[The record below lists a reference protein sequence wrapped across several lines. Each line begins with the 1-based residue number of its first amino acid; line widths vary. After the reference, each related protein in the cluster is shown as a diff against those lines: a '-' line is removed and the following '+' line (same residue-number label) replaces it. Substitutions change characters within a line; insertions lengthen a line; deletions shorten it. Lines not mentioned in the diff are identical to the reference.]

1 MKLFKQVMA
10 GLIILTLTISLVGCV
25 AKSEYETLQEKYTDL
40 QANYEVLQE
49 ENSNLQQKN
58 SNLQEENTNLQT
70 DLDDLQADYNI
81 LLEGKVNLETELAEM
96 LAETESLQEQLED
109 LQNTLN
115 LYRYTYGMVYSKV
128 QPPLSKTLLGDPI
141 ILLNN
146 EVAIDPTWEQLKVFL
161 GMDETDRDLYL
172 VGSQMCGYFAEKL
185 HNSAEATGIKCALV
199 ALNLGNGNYHTLNA
213 FKTTDSGLIFI
224 DSTGREIQPIQ
235 MGWSPPS
242 NPSWDR
248 IAIVEMGKEVS
259 YENLFPERA
268 TYTTWPTYVFQRQE
282 VEWESIGTVYDIELY
297 W

>member
-10 GLIILTLTISLVGCV
+10 GLIILTLAISLVGCV

-40 QANYEVLQE
+40 QANYEV
-49 ENSNLQQKN
+49 S
-58 SNLQEENTNLQT
+58 QEENTNLQT

-128 QPPLSKTLLGDPI
+128 QPPLSKTFLGDPI

-172 VGSQMCGYFAEKL
+172 FGSQMCGYFAEKL
-185 HNSAEATGIKCALV
+185 HNNAENAGIRCALV
-199 ALNLGNGNYHTLNA
+199 VLSLGSDLHTLNA
-213 FKTTDSGLIFI
+213 FKTTDLGLVFI
-224 DSTGREIQPIQ
+224 DSTGREIQAIPSR
-235 MGWSPPS
+235 WSPPAD
-242 NPSWDR
+242 PSWDKLVTLR
-248 IAIVEMGKEVS
+248 MGQEVIF
-259 YENLFPERA
+259 ENLFPERA
-268 TYTTWPTYVFQRQE
+268 TYTSWPMYLPQKWE
-282 VEWESIGTVYDIELY
+282 MEWESIGTVYDIEVY